1 MSRNLPF
8 SFQSMRLTLTLAVL
22 LVTVGSVVAQSDI
35 KETTRPTA
43 VVIAVAQSDVKEKT
57 RPILDVEGNKVFS
70 KQELTD
76 TANKYLDGWAG
87 NGHKYDP
94 SELDYC
100 LHILTNLIKS
110 RGYLQGR
117 VDRKKVEET
126 EAGSRVVLAVAE
138 GPLYRVGEMKI
149 EGARIFSPEQIRET
163 IGLNTGDVANG
174 EALSEGLF
182 ERLKK
187 SYGKFGYIQY
197 TADIQPTFHVKE
209 NASEGVA
216 DFDITIDEGAQFKVR
231 SIKFVGGDEQS
242 REYLRQQLLLLRA
255 GDVFVEDLLR
265 ESVKRI
271 NDTHS
276 YDPIDADKDVDY
288 RTDEET
294 ALVDLT
300 IHLKK
305 SVVAAAN
312 R

>member
-22 LVTVGSVVAQSDI
+22 LAAVASVVAQSDI
-35 KETTRPTA
+35 NENPRPMA
-43 VVIAVAQSDVKEKT
+43 VVMAVAQSDVKEKT

-76 TANKYLDGWAG
+76 TANKYLDRWAM
-87 NGHKYDP
+87 NSHEYAP
-94 SELDYC
+94 RELDYC
-100 LHILTNLIKS
+100 LHILTGLMRS
-110 RGYLQGR
+110 RGYLQGKVNR
-117 VDRKKVEET
+117 GKVEET
-126 EAGSRVVLAVAE
+126 EAGSRVVLAVEE

-149 EGARIFSPEQIRET
+149 EGAQVFSPEQIRDT
-163 IGLNTGDVANG
+163 IGLKAGDVANG
-174 EALSEGLF
+174 ETIREGLF
-182 ERLKK
+182 ERLKS

-216 DFDITIDEGAQFKVR
+216 DFDITIDEGAQFKIR
-231 SIKFVGGDEQS
+231 SIKFVGGDEPS

-255 GDVFVEDLLR
+255 GDVFVDDLLR

-288 RTDEET
+288 RTDEEA

-305 SVVAAAN
+305 TGASAAS